1 MVQQKSQLSHEV
13 NSDTLHIVKQISLK
27 HESFTQLT

>member
-1 MVQQKSQLSHEV
+1 MVQQKFQLSHKV
-13 NSDTLHIVKQISLK
+13 NSDTLYIVKQISLK